1 MSMMIKDLEASV
13 ELDSKALSEVRGGDA
28 GVISANNIVGTQA
41 SAGGGL
47 TVQNQES
54 QLWSQNAAFDNDFTS
69 ETNITTVALGS
80 YLIPGGVVAL

>member
-1 MSMMIKDLEASV
+1 MSMIIKDLEASV

-28 GVISANNIVGTQA
+28 GVISANTIAGNQV

-54 QLWSQNAAFDNDFTS
+54 LLASANTAQDNDVSFKYDS
-69 ETNITTVALGS
+69 TTIALGS
-80 YLIPGGVVAL
+80 VIGGYYGW

>member
-28 GVISANNIVGTQA
+28 GVISANTIAGNQY

-54 QLWSQNAAFDNDFTS
+54 QLFSQNAAFDNDFTS
-69 ETNITTVALGS
+69 ETNITSVAIGS
-80 YLIPGGVVAL
+80 YLIPGRVVAF